1 MKLDISYKEGCAEV
15 SVDGKPVP
23 GLLSFTL
30 DCRGYM
36 EPCIF
41 TPVIDLSW
49 GSEIRL
55 NSVGTRKV
63 RKEGNNMFEKRKVK
77 KLLLERLEVLNE
89 KVKACDADVY
99 QPESVCDYL
108 SEMCEIA
115 KIMLGR

>member
-49 GSEIRL
+49 GSEVRL
-55 NSVGTRKV
+55 NSIVD
-63 RKEGNNMFEKRKVK
+63 
-77 KLLLERLEVLNE
+77 
-89 KVKACDADVY
+89 KARSNID
-99 QPESVCDYL
+99 QSIQRE
-108 SEMCEIA
+108 
-115 KIMLGR
+115 